1 MNPFASL
8 VSLLSGRRVSAQRQL
23 QSLYRNQAVIEFT
36 PEGHVVFANAPFLAL
51 MGYSLDAIKGR
62 HHRSFVDPA
71 EQHSSDYARFWER
84 LQRGEAFVGRC
95 RRITGDGGE
104 VWLQANYSPV
114 LDASGKVVRV
124 VKYAMDISEQVLR
137 DAESQSQ
144 LAAVGRAQAVIEF
157 DLEGRILRAN
167 RNFLS
172 ALGYRHE
179 SELVG
184 RHHSMFVRPEERHSA
199 AYKAFWQHLARGQFH
214 QGQFERVGRE
224 GNTVWIEANYNPVLD
239 QDGQPF
245 KVVKYATD
253 ITARFEATRMVQG
266 AFEELQQLVRHSAHQ
281 AGDAHSHTRQVA
293 SVALGGAEASADAT
307 ATMQQIQADSQR
319 IADIVGLIDGIA
331 FQTNMLAL
339 NAAVEAARAGEQG
352 RGFAVVAGEVRSLA
366 HRSAAAAREIG
377 GLISASTA
385 RVQAGN
391 QKVQA
396 SGRVM
401 REIQQS
407 AQQASK
413 IMEAIVDASRTQDLR
428 LGAVHE
434 AMARLEA
441 VQLAHARG

>member
-1 MNPFASL
+1 MAYLTSL
-8 VSLLSGRRVSAQRQL
+8 VPFLSGRRISAQRQL
-23 QSLYRNQAVIEFT
+23 QSLYRSQAIIEFEPDGT
-36 PEGHVVFANAPFLAL
+36 VIDANEPFLAL
-51 MGYSLDAIKGR
+51 MRYSLKQLRGR
-62 HHRSFVDPA
+62 HHRTFVDMA
-71 EQHSSDYARFWER
+71 EQGSPSYALFWNR

-95 RRITGDGGE
+95 RRITGDGEG

-124 VKYAMDISEQVLR
+124 VKYAMDISAQVLR
-137 DAESQSQ
+137 DAETQSQ

-157 DLEGRILRAN
+157 DLGGRVLRAN
-167 RNFLS
+167 RNFLD
-172 ALGYRHE
+172 AMGYRHE
-179 SELVG
+179 DEIVG
-184 RHHSMFVRPEERHSA
+184 RHHSLFVRPEQRDGA
-199 AYKAFWQHLARGQFH
+199 AYKAFWQDLARGQFH
-214 QGQFERVGRE
+214 QGQFERVGRD

-239 QDGQPF
+239 HAGQPF
-245 KVVKYATD
+245 KVVKYAID

-266 AFEELQQLVRHSAHQ
+266 AFEELQQLVRHSAGQ

-293 SVALGGAEASADAT
+293 SVALDGADASADAMT
-307 ATMQQIQADSQR
+307 TMQQIQADSKR

-331 FQTNMLAL
+331 FQTKMLAL

-385 RVQAGN
+385 RVQVGN
-391 QKVQA
+391 EKVQA

-428 LGAVHE
+428 LGAVHK
-434 AMARLEA
+434 AMAQLEVA
-441 VQLAHARG
+441 DSR

>member
-8 VSLLSGRRVSAQRQL
+8 VSFLSGSRISARRQL
-23 QSLYRNQAVIEFT
+23 QSLYRNQAVIEFEPDGT
-36 PEGHVVFANAPFLAL
+36 VVYANEPFLAL
-51 MGYSLDAIKGR
+51 MGYSLRQLKGR
-62 HHRSFVDPA
+62 HHRTFVDPN
-71 EQHSSDYARFWER
+71 EQGSPGYAQFWNR

-124 VKYAMDISEQVLR
+124 VKYAMDISQQVLR
-137 DAESQSQ
+137 DAETQSQ

-157 DLEGRILRAN
+157 DLQGRILRAN
-167 RNFLS
+167 RNFLD

-179 SELVG
+179 HEIVG
-184 RHHSMFVRPEERHSA
+184 KHHSMFVSADERQSA
-199 AYKAFWQHLARGQFH
+199 GYRAFWEHLGRGQFH
-214 QGQFERVGRE
+214 QGQFARVGRN

-239 QDGQPF
+239 QSGQPF

-266 AFEELQQLVRHSAHQ
+266 AFEELQHLVKQSASQ
-281 AGDAHSHTRQVA
+281 ADDAHSHTRQVA
-293 SVALGGAEASADAT
+293 TVALGGASASADAMT
-307 ATMQQIQADSQR
+307 TMQQIQADSQR
-319 IADIVGLIDGIA
+319 ISDIVGLIDGIA

-339 NAAVEAARAGEQG
+339 NAAVEAARAGEEG

-366 HRSAAAAREIG
+366 HRSAAAAREIS
-377 GLISASTA
+377 GLISASAA
-385 RVQAGN
+385 RVQVGN
-391 QKVQA
+391 AKVQE

-401 REIQQS
+401 QEIQQS

-413 IMEAIVDASRTQDLR
+413 IMEAIVEASRTQDVR
-428 LGAVHE
+428 LGAVNQ

-441 VQLAHARG
+441 ADSRA

>member
-1 MNPFASL
+1 MTSFRSL
-8 VSLLSGRRVSAQRQL
+8 VSFLSGRRVSARRQL

-36 PEGHVVFANAPFLAL
+36 PQGDVVFANEPFLAL

-62 HHRSFVDPA
+62 HHSMFVDPA
-71 EQHSSDYARFWER
+71 ERHSGDYAQFWNR
-84 LQRGEAFVGRC
+84 LQSGEPFVGRC
-95 RRITGDGGE
+95 RRIAGNGGE

-114 LDASGKVVRV
+114 LDGAGKVVRV
-124 VKYAMDISEQVLR
+124 VKYAMDISGQVLR

-157 DLEGRILRAN
+157 DLQGRILRAN
-167 RNFLS
+167 RNFLD
-172 ALGYRHE
+172 AMGYRHE
-179 SELVG
+179 SDVVG
-184 RHHSMFVRPEERHSA
+184 RHHSMFVRPEERQGA

-239 QDGQPF
+239 QAGQPF

-266 AFEELQQLVRHSAHQ
+266 AFEELKQLVRHSASQ

-293 SVALGGAEASADAT
+293 SVALDGADASADAM
-307 ATMQQIQADSQR
+307 AAMQQIQADSKR

-377 GLISASTA
+377 GLVSASTA

-391 QKVQA
+391 EKVQA
-396 SGRVM
+396 SGRVI

-407 AQQASK
+407 AQQASR
-413 IMEAIVDASRTQDLR
+413 IMEAIVDASRSQDVR

-441 VQLAHARG
+441 ADSRA